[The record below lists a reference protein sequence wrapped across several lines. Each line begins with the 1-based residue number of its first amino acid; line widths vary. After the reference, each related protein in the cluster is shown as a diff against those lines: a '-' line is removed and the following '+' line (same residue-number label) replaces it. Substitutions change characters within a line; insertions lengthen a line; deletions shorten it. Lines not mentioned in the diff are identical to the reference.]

1 MRLSEKTRET
11 KMQIRKAEKADLE
24 NILAIYKKA
33 RAFMAANGNP
43 NQWGNNKPAKEQIE
57 AMSAFQKSA

>member
-1 MRLSEKTRET
+1 
-11 KMQIRKAEKADLE
+11 MQIRKAEKADLE